1 MTVDQRI
8 AQISEASGVISAFM
22 EREEAITNANL
33 YLITIRW
40 YYLKDGIAL
49 RDEAQL
55 IVLNRTSQDPESP
68 ETAYWFV
75 RTPSILVVPTEVK
88 YLTSRTAGGWASLS
102 GSAQKAAIENFCN
115 EVYKAANA
123 GAANI
128 REFSAEPIN
137 GTTVKVRGNFN
148 TKDANNAFNQ
158 WTPMVWYVRLID
170 ANGSVATPYSNVEFH
185 KVIE

>member
-1 MTVDQRI
+1 MTVEQRI
-8 AQISEASGVISAFM
+8 AQISSASGVISAYM
-22 EREEAITNANL
+22 EREQAITNANL
-33 YLITIRW
+33 YLVTVNW
-40 YYLKDGIAL
+40 YYLKDGIAI
-49 RDEAQL
+49 RDEGQL
-55 IVLNRTSQDPESP
+55 IVQNRTSDDPQNP
-68 ETAYWFV
+68 ETAYWFI

-102 GSAQKAAIENFCN
+102 GSAQKTAIENFCN

-123 GAANI
+123 GASNI
-128 REFSAEPIN
+128 REFNVEPIN

-170 ANGSVATPYSNVEFH
+170 ANGSVAAPYSNVEFH